1 MPRTQPTPTPL
12 DRLRRRRSMACMS
25 VAPREAQRTRWLTAA
40 AARSASQCAGLA
52 PCPAPGQR
60 GTAGSS
66 SPAAV
71 IQARYRRPARSPPPP
86 PLDGQRVALGQPR
99 PPCIAQGARRPPR
112 ACTRVAAHRSACHP
126 ARYRRP
132 AHSSPAVQATPPLAR
147 SRCQVWAHG
156 FRFAP
161 AMPRHGP
168 RPPTLRAA
176 PRGARSPALVE
187 GVAVTLGVGARCV
200 VPSAGGV
207 AMGGVVV
214 GLGVAKRKSR
224 PDGRL

>member
-1 MPRTQPTPTPL
+1 
-12 DRLRRRRSMACMS
+12 MS
-25 VAPREAQRTRWLTAA
+25 VAPRK
-40 AARSASQCAGLA
+40 RSAPGGL
-52 PCPAPGQR
+52 
-60 GTAGSS
+60 
-66 SPAAV
+66 
-71 IQARYRRPARSPPPP
+71 PPPP
-86 PLDGQRVALGQPR
+86 PGGQRVALGQPR

-112 ACTRVAAHRSACHP
+112 ACTRVAARRSSCHP

-147 SRCQVWAHG
+147 SRCQVWAHV

-176 PRGARSPALVE
+176 PGGARSPALVE
-187 GVAVTLGVGARCV
+187 CVAVTLGVGAGGV

-207 AMGGVVV
+207 AMGGDVV
-214 GLGVAKRKSR
+214 GLGVAEGGARCALHRRKTVGTAHTCPCRGGLGVWGSKATPSPPAQR
-224 PDGRL
+224 IFSARRQGFAPAGPSCAGP